1 MPAPLLITADQ
12 VNCLIHAYFLDSG
25 FQHSAFAVRME
36 GRLDQ
41 SPHIKKHIPRGELI
55 ELLSKA
61 LLYSEVEAHWKGDE
75 LSTNCSAPFSLLDP
89 HACSLQP
96 LSSTNNV
103 RESSTAKVNGDT
115 AGKRKATTPSED
127 ARAEK
132 RARKEQD
139 EKDAQI
145 NVDGAPVPKLKP
157 KDAKSDAPQA
167 LPEPPTKKLKHKPSV
182 VGARPGAVRFLQAH
196 KTEVFVVAW
205 NPSTKGQ
212 LVSGS
217 RDAVV
222 NYWAVPNGPNNDPTA
237 PIQPT
242 LTLSDFSFDSQ
253 ADLTALSWNHDGSLV
268 AIASYD
274 SILRICTANGDTYFR
289 DSHHKGP
296 IFAAK
301 FSPSG
306 QWIVTA
312 SLDYTSCVWDVK
324 QKKIHRQY
332 RNHGDACCLD
342 VEWLD
347 DSTFA
352 SCGADKIIQIISLTA
367 TGPLHTLQGHAGEIN
382 SIKCNPSRTRL
393 ASCADDGTARI
404 WNIENIHSE
413 KALPTPVIFS
423 GHQQC
428 LTSIEWCPVTGPGEH
443 ELVATASF
451 DATAR
456 LWDTVT
462 GDCIKVFADHTKH
475 VYAVTFSPD
484 GRHLVTGGGD
494 GSLMV
499 YEVKS
504 KEKKWSWY
512 TGEKSGIF
520 EIDWQSWGNTSLI
533 ALALERQMVA
543 IVDPGKVPALQ
554 SS

>member
-1 MPAPLLITADQ
+1 
-12 VNCLIHAYFLDSG
+12 
-25 FQHSAFAVRME
+25 
-36 GRLDQ
+36 
-41 SPHIKKHIPRGELI
+41 
-55 ELLSKA
+55 
-61 LLYSEVEAHWKGDE
+61 
-75 LSTNCSAPFSLLDP
+75 
-89 HACSLQP
+89 
-96 LSSTNNV
+96 
-103 RESSTAKVNGDT
+103 
-115 AGKRKATTPSED
+115 
-127 ARAEK
+127 
-132 RARKEQD
+132 
-139 EKDAQI
+139 
-145 NVDGAPVPKLKP
+145 
-157 KDAKSDAPQA
+157 
-167 LPEPPTKKLKHKPSV
+167 
-182 VGARPGAVRFLQAH
+182 
-196 KTEVFVVAW
+196 
-205 NPSTKGQ
+205 
-212 LVSGS
+212 
-217 RDAVV
+217 V
-222 NYWAVPNGPNNDPTA
+222 NYWAVPSGPNNDHTA

-242 LTLSDFSFDSQ
+242 LTLPDLTLDSQ
-253 ADLTALSWNHDGSLV
+253 ADLTALNWNHDGSLV
-268 AIASYD
+268 AIGSYD
-274 SILRICTANGDTYFR
+274 SILRICTASGETYFK

-296 IFAAK
+296 IFAAQ

-306 QWIVTA
+306 QWIATA
-312 SLDYTSCVWDVK
+312 SLDCTSCVWDVK
-324 QKKIHRQY
+324 QKRIHRQY

-352 SCGADKIIQIISLTA
+352 SCGADKVVHILSLTA
-367 TGPLHTLQGHAGEIN
+367 TGPLHTLEGHAGEIN
-382 SIKCNPSRTRL
+382 SVKCNPSRTRL

-404 WNIENIHSE
+404 WNIENVHSE
-413 KALPTPVIFS
+413 KALPPPVILS

-428 LTSIEWCPVTGPGEH
+428 LTSIEWCPVTGPGEP

-462 GDCIKVFADHTKH
+462 GACTKVFADHTKH

-494 GSLMV
+494 GSLIV

>member
-25 FQHSAFAVRME
+25 FQHSAFALRME
-36 GRLDQ
+36 GRLDH

-61 LLYSEVEAHWKGDE
+61 LLYTEVEAHWKGDE
-75 LSTNCSAPFSLLDP
+75 LTTNCSAPFSLLEP

-96 LSSTNNV
+96 VSST
-103 RESSTAKVNGDT
+103 REPGASKVNGDT
-115 AGKRKATTPSED
+115 TGKRKASTPSED
-127 ARAEK
+127 NRAEK
-132 RARKEQD
+132 RAKKEQD
-139 EKDAQI
+139 EKDAQMD
-145 NVDGAPVPKLKP
+145 VDGTMLTKPKP
-157 KDAKSDAPQA
+157 KDAKPDALRVSPDSVA
-167 LPEPPTKKLKHKPSV
+167 KKPKAHKPSV
-182 VGARPGAVRFLQAH
+182 VGARLGAVRFLQSH

-205 NPSTKGQ
+205 NPSAKGQ

-222 NYWAVPNGPNNDPTA
+222 NYWTVPTEPNHEPTA
-237 PIQPT
+237 TIQPT
-242 LTLSDFSFDSQ
+242 VTLPDLTSASQ

-268 AIASYD
+268 AIGSYD
-274 SILRICTANGDTYFR
+274 SILRICTATGKLYFN

-306 QWIVTA
+306 LWIVTA
-312 SLDYTSCVWDVK
+312 SLDCTSCVWDVK
-324 QKKIHRQY
+324 HKRLHRQY

-352 SCGADKIIQIISLTA
+352 SCGADKVVHVVSLTA
-367 TGPLHTLQGHAGEIN
+367 TGPLHTLGGHEGEIN

-404 WNIENIHSE
+404 WNIDNIHSE
-413 KALPTPVIFS
+413 KVLPVPVVLN

-428 LTSIEWCPVTGPGEH
+428 LTSVEWCPTTGPDEH

-462 GDCIKVFADHTKH
+462 GDCIKIFTDHTKH
-475 VYAVTFSPD
+475 VYALTFSPD

-494 GSLMV
+494 GSLLI

-520 EIDWQSWGNTSLI
+520 EIDWRSWGDTSLI

-543 IVDPGKVPALQ
+543 VIDPGKVPALQ
-554 SS
+554 CP

>member
-41 SPHIKKHIPRGELI
+41 SPHIKKHIPRGELV

-75 LSTNCSAPFSLLDP
+75 LSTKCSSPFSLLDT

-96 LSSTNNV
+96 LSSTNDV
-103 RESSTAKVNGDT
+103 REPSAAKVNGDA

-139 EKDAQI
+139 EKDAQM
-145 NVDGAPVPKLKP
+145 NVDAAPAPKPKL

-167 LPEPPTKKLKHKPSV
+167 LPEPTTKKLKHKPSV

-222 NYWAVPNGPNNDPTA
+222 HYWSVPNGPNNDPTA

-242 LTLSDFSFDSQ
+242 FTLSDITLDSQ
-253 ADLTALSWNHDGSLV
+253 ADLTALNWNHDGSLV
-268 AIASYD
+268 AIGSFD
-274 SILRICTANGDTYFR
+274 SILRICTANGETHFK
-289 DSHHKGP
+289 DSHHEGP

-312 SLDYTSCVWDVK
+312 SLDSTSCVWDVK

-342 VEWLD
+342 VEWLS

-352 SCGADKIIQIISLTA
+352 SCGADKVIRIVPMTA
-367 TGPLHTLQGHAGEIN
+367 TGPSHTLEGHAGEIN
-382 SIKCNPSRTRL
+382 SIKCNASRTRL

-404 WNIENIHSE
+404 WNIEYFHIKKYMPN
-413 KALPTPVIFS
+413 VILS

-462 GDCIKVFADHTKH
+462 GDCIKVFADHTMH
-475 VYAVTFSPD
+475 VYAITFSPD

-494 GSLMV
+494 GSLIV